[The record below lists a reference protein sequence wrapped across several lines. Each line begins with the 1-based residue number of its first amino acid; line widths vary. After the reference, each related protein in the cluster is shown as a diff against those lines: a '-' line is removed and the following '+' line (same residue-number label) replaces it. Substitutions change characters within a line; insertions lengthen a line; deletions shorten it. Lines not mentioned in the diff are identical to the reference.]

1 MPITIRQAGS
11 YPGKV
16 NYGYDGMI
24 AILIKHVSGVK
35 HGLFR
40 NLDSAARDYSDHLG
54 ELERKIIQ
62 IVDAA
67 LQHQLARY
75 SFA

>member
-1 MPITIRQAGS
+1 
-11 YPGKV
+11 
-16 NYGYDGMI
+16 MI
-24 AILIKHVSGVK
+24 ANLIKHVSGVK
-35 HGLFR
+35 HVLFR

>member
-1 MPITIRQAGS
+1 MPLIIRQAGS
-11 YPGKV
+11 YTGKV
-16 NYGYDGMI
+16 SNASPLTSHI
-24 AILIKHVSGVK
+24 IKYVPGVK
-35 HGLFR
+35 HGSFR

-75 SFA
+75 PIQD